1 MKDSDRTD
9 AQLRAAMKRSMMLN
23 HAATRRLAVSEGGLI
38 TPQAQAS
45 PEHYHLLYTVPKL
58 NLQIPSFA
66 SLYVTSREAYEKIQE
81 LAQEAEPN
89 VEYYDE
95 GPVGMEM
102 RLHDRIQLWWVV
114 IEVAACI
121 KSACTKDVNRA
132 QLKKSLIVLPG
143 DN

>member
-9 AQLRAAMKRSMMLN
+9 AQLRAAMKRSMMLQR
-23 HAATRRLAVSEGGLI
+23 AATRRLTVSDGGLI
-38 TPQAQAS
+38 TPQAQPS
-45 PEHYHLLYTVPKL
+45 PEHYHLVYMVPKM

-66 SLYVTSREAYEKIQE
+66 SLYVTSREAYEKIQQ

-102 RLHDRIQLWWVV
+102 RLYDSAQKHWVI

-121 KSACTKDVNRA
+121 KPRCTTEIDRA
-132 QLKKSLIVLPG
+132 HLKKSLILLPG